1 MSPVGEDETPVHEI
15 SSCDSPKPVNEGAED
30 REEEAATDDS
40 VVEQQEE
47 HEIAS
52 VWEVNE
58 SSSVA
63 FGSRR
68 LGSNS
73 RQKAVELG
81 GSRLLLKEKKLSPRR
96 TA

>member
-1 MSPVGEDETPVHEI
+1 MTWAPCPHGVRTRG
-15 SSCDSPKPVNEGAED
+15 KK
-30 REEEAATDDS
+30 TDDS

-52 VWEVNE
+52 VWEVND